1 MSAQQA
7 EEIEIWVESVMHF
20 FAMFVFV
27 GIVHPEPGV
36 LCGEGVPCARLWHVG
51 AGKQI

>member
-1 MSAQQA
+1 MSAQLA
-7 EEIEIWVESVMHF
+7 EEMEIWVESVMHF

-27 GIVHPEPGV
+27 GIVHSEPGV
-36 LCGEGVPCARLWHVG
+36 LCGEGVSCARLWHVG